1 MPLRILFLLL
11 AFLIFSNLVIMILGY
26 VMNKN
31 LYKTHGK
38 LIANCYGIFALIIVV
53 MYFII
58 SFLGLE

>member
-26 VMNKN
+26 VLNKN

-38 LIANCYGIFALIIVV
+38 LITNCYGIFALLIVV
-53 MYFII
+53 IYFVI